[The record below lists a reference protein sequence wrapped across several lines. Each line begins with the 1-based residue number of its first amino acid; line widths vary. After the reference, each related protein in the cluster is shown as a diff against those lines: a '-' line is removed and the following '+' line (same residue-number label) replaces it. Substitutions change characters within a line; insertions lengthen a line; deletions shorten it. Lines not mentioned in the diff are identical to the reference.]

1 MGMNFSEKEINDLI
15 HDLPVDGKNVHV
27 SDLKKVLGS
36 LRIELTDEE
45 LKKLQENLP
54 IDAAGNVS
62 QNKMLDDVKSIKGGI
77 VDIAE
82 LDTALQNMGIKLTG
96 MESNHLLKNL
106 PVDDIERERERERE
120 AETQEEGEAGSMPGA
135 RRGTR
140 SRNSRIA
147 PWTKAAGKVYQN
159 TLLDGVKSIKAYGR
173 IIMKTLFDGLKA
185 SAGRK
190 INVQYLPDFVSNIC
204 IELPDKEQKRLLNKL
219 PVDASGKIF
228 QDRLLDGLKSFKGS
242 SLSLCCIRDVQS
254 NGRVRR
260 VFSGEGGH
268 CGFGTCTDLS
278 MPHGRKTWHRSYTT
292 GILLM
297 RMRFSTRNQER
308 KVMRQQ
314 RSLRLQIQLLKTWV
328 RRATV
333 NSELRMSSSSSDL
346 VLPQAV

>member
-62 QNKMLDDVKSIKGGI
+62 QNKMLDDVKSI
-77 VDIAE
+77 
-82 LDTALQNMGIKLTG
+82 
-96 MESNHLLKNL
+96 
-106 PVDDIERERERERE
+106 
-120 AETQEEGEAGSMPGA
+120 
-135 RRGTR
+135 
-140 SRNSRIA
+140 
-147 PWTKAAGKVYQN
+147 KAAGKVYQN

>member
-106 PVDDIERERERERE
+106 PVD
-120 AETQEEGEAGSMPGA
+120 
-135 RRGTR
+135 
-140 SRNSRIA
+140 
-147 PWTKAAGKVYQN
+147 AAGKVYQN